1 MKKNTII
8 YEKERIQEE
17 FEYEYLFRD
26 AEVLEIPADL
36 ILYRILKI
44 NGFKSVVTEEDVQK
58 YTKSLVVSYHRN
70 KGNLPESLALN
81 YPHFENYNTDL
92 FEEVPLKNRKM
103 GITLKKVRG
112 KVEKE
117 LQEYRLARLDILFRE
132 YGSYFNKIVLFAEEQ
147 YKLKTKAMETVKK
160 QGKKGNIRPL
170 QFIKKK
176 YFKYIN
182 KIIYFFLKFL
192 L

>member
-17 FEYEYLFRD
+17 FENDYLFQD
-26 AEVLEIPADL
+26 AEVLEIPSDL

-176 YFKYIN
+176 YFK
-182 KIIYFFLKFL
+182 
-192 L
+192 